1 MQMLQ
6 LANDQV
12 FTDARAYTYKM
23 ETNTDKNVLVLFSGG
38 IDSTSCI
45 HYYQKL
51 GYNVKGL
58 FIDYGQPAANQER
71 IAVNK
76 ISDILGIDFIEIQ
89 SEIALNING
98 GFIQGRNL
106 LLFAIS
112 VTSFPFTKGIISLGI
127 HSGTNYPDCS
137 RTFVELNQRML
148 DLYTGGNIILDCPF
162 LDLNKQDI
170 YNYFKKIGIPIEY
183 TYSCELGNE
192 IPCGICLTCMD
203 VEKLKN
209 ESKN

>member
-1 MQMLQ
+1 MPTHMH
-6 LANDQV
+6 
-12 FTDARAYTYKM
+12 TYKM
-23 ETNTDKNVLVLFSGG
+23 EKNTDKNVLVLFSGG
-38 IDSTSCI
+38 IDSSSCI

-58 FIDYGQPAANQER
+58 FIDYGQPAANQEK
-71 IAVNK
+71 IAVEK
-76 ISDILGIDFIEIQ
+76 ISDILKIDILQFK
-89 SEIALNING
+89 SKNDLNIKG

-112 VTSFPFTKGIISLGI
+112 LTSFPFTKGIISLGI

-137 RTFVELNQRML
+137 QTFVELNQQML

-162 LDLNKQDI
+162 LNMNKQDI
-170 YNYFKKIGIPIEY
+170 YNYFLKIGIPLEL
-183 TYSCELGNE
+183 TYSCELGGE
-192 IPCGICLTCMD
+192 IPCGECLTCMD
-203 VEKLKN
+203 IKKLQN

>member
-1 MQMLQ
+1 
-6 LANDQV
+6 
-12 FTDARAYTYKM
+12 M
-23 ETNTDKNVLVLFSGG
+23 EKNTDKNVLVLFSGG
-38 IDSTSCI
+38 IDSSSCI

-58 FIDYGQPAANQER
+58 FIDYGQPAANQEK
-71 IAVNK
+71 IAVEK
-76 ISDILGIDFIEIQ
+76 ISDILKIDILQFK
-89 SEIALNING
+89 SKNDLNIKG

-112 VTSFPFTKGIISLGI
+112 LTSFPFTKGIISLGI

-137 RTFVELNQRML
+137 QTFVELNQQML

-162 LDLNKQDI
+162 LNMNKQDI
-170 YNYFKKIGIPIEY
+170 YNYFLKIGIPLEL
-183 TYSCELGNE
+183 TYSCELGGE
-192 IPCGICLTCMD
+192 IPCGECLTCMD
-203 VEKLKN
+203 IKKLQN